1 MFLNQYADMLNM
13 PIKPLKLSIKD
24 RKIITELEKNS
35 RQPAAQIAR
44 KTGLSTEVVNYRLK
58 NMMSRGLIRR
68 NYAII
73 NFGKLGYTLYRIL
86 LQLENIS
93 EKDEDKI
100 VEYLRSIPRARWI
113 GVGSGA
119 WDILMTVQARDVA
132 EFNDIMNGILNK
144 FGKNIRNRDITISVI
159 QSIEPPAYLLQE
171 EYRYEH
177 FPIEE
182 HRMKLD
188 STDYEI
194 LELLYKNARMPT
206 TEMAAKLDLSSDA
219 VQYRIKKMV
228 KDKIITRFTCWMD
241 RKLLGYQHYAVFLR
255 LQHATAEQQ
264 ERFIRFCESHPNVAF
279 YASIIGSWD
288 MQIDIDVEDSA
299 HFHKVMREMRSKFL
313 DIIRN
318 YETVVIIQD
327 FLCDTKFG

>member
-1 MFLNQYADMLNM
+1 MAMR
-13 PIKPLKLSIKD
+13 PLKLTIKD
-24 RKIITELEKNS
+24 RKIITELEKDS
-35 RQPAAQIAR
+35 RRPAAQIAR
-44 KTGLSTEVVNYRLK
+44 KVGMSTEVVNYRLK
-58 NMMSRGLIRR
+58 NMIAKGIIRR

-93 EKDEDKI
+93 EKDEDRM
-100 VEYLRSIPRARWI
+100 VEYLRSMPQARWV

-119 WDILMTVQARDVA
+119 WDILVTVQARDVA
-132 EFNDIMNGILNK
+132 EFNEIMNGILDK
-144 FGKNIRNRDITISVI
+144 FGKNIRNREITISVI

-182 HRMKLD
+182 SRAKLD
-188 STDYEI
+188 RIDYDI
-194 LELLYKNARMPT
+194 LSLLYKDARMPT
-206 TEMAAKLDLSSDA
+206 TEMATELGISSDA
-219 VQYRIKKMV
+219 VQYRIKKLT

-241 RKLLGYQHYAVFLR
+241 RKLLGYQHYAVLLR

-264 ERFIRFCESHPNVAF
+264 ERFIKFCESHPNVAF
-279 YASIIGSWD
+279 YASTVGSWD
-288 MQIDIDVEDSA
+288 MQIDIDAEDSA

-318 YETVVIIQD
+318 YESVVIIQD
-327 FLCDTKFG
+327 FLCDTKFK